1 MPAVDLEKF
10 ILQTLIIFKLKTPPV
25 SYLICSR
32 WEDTLYQE
40 REKKTERR
48 IEKERRKEERKKER
62 RDIIGENTFMGSL
75 VQVLL
80 NESQRTPWTQE
91 DIMNILGRGQKIS

>member
-1 MPAVDLEKF
+1 ML
-10 ILQTLIIFKLKTPPV
+10 FKLKTPPV

-32 WEDTLYQE
+32 WEDTFYQE
-40 REKKTERR
+40 REKKIERR

-62 RDIIGENTFMGSL
+62 RNIIGENTLMCSL

-91 DIMNILGRGQKIS
+91 DIMNILGRVQKTS

>member
-1 MPAVDLEKF
+1 M
-10 ILQTLIIFKLKTPPV
+10 
-25 SYLICSR
+25 
-32 WEDTLYQE
+32 YQE

>member
-1 MPAVDLEKF
+1 M
-10 ILQTLIIFKLKTPPV
+10 
-25 SYLICSR
+25 
-32 WEDTLYQE
+32 YQE

-91 DIMNILGRGQKIS
+91 DIMNILGREQTCGCKGEGGGEGLDWEFGISRCKLLYITQGTILNIL